1 MRSEAMATRTTP
13 SRTSGI
19 REFTLTISIT
29 VRVGSLREMI
39 LTAGR
44 RLRPRVIR
52 VPDRI
57 APHHPGYT
65 SAMPPIGGTRHPEP

>member
-1 MRSEAMATRTTP
+1 MRSEAMSTRMSP

-19 REFTLTISIT
+19 REFTLTISVTGRI
-29 VRVGSLREMI
+29 GSLREMI

-44 RLRPRVIR
+44 RLRLPVIR